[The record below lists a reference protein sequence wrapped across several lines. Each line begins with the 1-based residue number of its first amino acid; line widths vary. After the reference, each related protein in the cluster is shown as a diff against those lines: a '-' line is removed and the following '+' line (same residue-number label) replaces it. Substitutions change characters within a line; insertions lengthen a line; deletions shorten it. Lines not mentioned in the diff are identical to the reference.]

1 MTMTPTASKPVVLIT
16 GASGNIGR
24 SLAKVLEN
32 DFRVVG
38 LDLVEALDG
47 EFPVFGADF
56 SSAPSIE
63 LGLHK
68 LHDAFGS
75 HIASVVHLVAYFD
88 FTNEENPLYQSIN
101 VEGTRSLLKALQG
114 FDVEQFIY
122 ASSML
127 VHAPCRPGER
137 IDESQT
143 ITPGWAYPKSKARA
157 EEVVHQEH
165 GKIPYVNLRLAGVYD
180 TTSMVPTLARQVA
193 RIYERD
199 FQSYF
204 YSGSPL
210 VGQSMLHRDDM
221 NRAFR
226 LAIEQRA
233 SLPAALD
240 LLIGEDH
247 ALGFDALQDE
257 LGKLIHGEK
266 EWPTFVIPKPL
277 AAAGSWAQAQL
288 EPAIPDAID
297 GGKTPFIRPFMV
309 AMADDHYALDTR
321 RARQTLGWEAQHRLK
336 DELPAMVKALKD
348 DPAAWYARQ
357 GIGQPAWLEDAER
370 EGENAETLRAKRE
383 VQIRAEHTANRWGH
397 FVNMGLA
404 TWLITQ
410 PVLIDV
416 QEPWLRITEIV
427 LGLALLVFAL
437 AALSWQATWARWAS
451 AGVGTLVM
459 AVPFVFNTASSAAYL
474 SDTLVGALIFGFAVC
489 LKPEPGASALASF
502 NGPEIPPGWSYNPSA
517 WTQRLPIILM
527 ALFGLY
533 VSRYLAGY
541 QLGHIPAVWDPFFQ
555 GSLTDPQNGTEEVI
569 TSAVSKAFPVSD
581 AALGGYTYALEILT
595 GLVGARMR
603 WRTMPWLVVLFGLM
617 IAPLGITSIIFIII
631 QPIVIGTWSIVALAG
646 AAAVLI
652 QIPYSLDE
660 LIATLQFLRRRAR
673 AGQSWVRVL
682 FVGDTDDMP
691 AEGNRRGIKRT
702 PAQADEFDRPASAV
716 LKDTLTGGVNLPWN
730 LALCAAIGLA
740 LMFSRVTLGLDGNMA
755 HAHHIV
761 GALAMT
767 VVSVACAEVA
777 RVTRYFNVLLGLL
790 LAASAFV
797 FDASGIAL
805 VASVGLGIL
814 LACLSIPRGKIKAT
828 YGDWDACI
836 R

>member
-1 MTMTPTASKPVVLIT
+1 MNIHTPTLPVVLIT

-24 SLAKVLEN
+24 TLAAALQG
-32 DFRVVG
+32 RYQVVG
-38 LDLVEALDG
+38 LDRREVLDG
-47 EFPVFGADF
+47 QFRIFAADF
-56 SSAPSIE
+56 SSSASIE

-68 LHDAFGS
+68 LRDAYGS
-75 HIASVVHLVAYFD
+75 VIASVVHLVAYFD
-88 FTNEENPLYQSIN
+88 FTNEENPLYDSIN
-101 VEGTRSLLKALQG
+101 VEGTRSLLRGLQS

-122 ASSML
+122 AGTML

-137 IDESQT
+137 IDESQP
-143 ITPGWAYPKSKARA
+143 IAPGWAYPKSKARA
-157 EEVVHQEH
+157 EEVLRLEH
-165 GKIPYVNLRLAGVYD
+165 GKIPYLNLRLAGVYD
-180 TTSMVPTLARQVA
+180 TTSMVPTLSRQVA

-221 NRAFR
+221 ARAFC
-226 LAIEQRA
+226 LAIDQRA
-233 SLPAALD
+233 SLPKTLD
-240 LLIGEDH
+240 LLIGEEH
-247 ALGFDALQDE
+247 AMGFDAVQDE

-266 EWPTFVIPKPL
+266 DWPTLTVPKPL
-277 AAAGSWAQAQL
+277 AAAGAWAQAKL

-297 GGKTPFIRPFMV
+297 NGEAPFIRPFMV
-309 AMADDHYALDTR
+309 VMADDHYALDTR
-321 RARQTLGWEAQHRLK
+321 RARQTLGWEAKHRLK
-336 DELPAMVKALKD
+336 DDLPAIVQALKD

-357 GIGQPAWLEDAER
+357 GITKPPWLEDAHR
-370 EGENAETLRAKRE
+370 EGENAEVLRAKRE
-383 VQIRAEHTANRWGH
+383 SQIKSEHSANRWAH
-397 FVNMGLA
+397 FANICLA

-410 PVLIDV
+410 PVLINV
-416 QEPWLRITEIV
+416 QEPWLRICEIV
-427 LGLALLVFAL
+427 LGLALFVFSIAS
-437 AALSWQATWARWAS
+437 LSWQATWARWAS

-459 AVPFVFNTASSAAYL
+459 AIPFVFNTASAAAYL

-502 NGPEIPPGWSYNPSA
+502 NGPNIPPGWSYNPSA
-517 WTQRLPIILM
+517 WTQRLPIIAM

-541 QLGHIPAVWDPFFQ
+541 QLSHIPEVWDPFFE
-555 GSLTDPQNGTEEVI
+555 GSLNDPQNGTEEVI

-617 IAPLGITSIIFIII
+617 IAPLGITSIFFIII

-682 FVGDTDDMP
+682 FVGDADEMP
-691 AEGNRRGIKRT
+691 AAGIAQGTKST
-702 PAQADEFDRPASAV
+702 PVVPDEFDRPAMAV
-716 LKDTLTGGVNLPWN
+716 LKDTMTGGVNLPWN
-730 LALCAAIGLA
+730 LALMAAIGLL

-755 HAHHIV
+755 HVHHVV

-767 VVSVACAEVA
+767 VVSVAAAEVA
-777 RVTRYFNVLLGLL
+777 RATRFVNVLLGLALAVSPFVIETSTMALVTSVVLGLL
-790 LAASAFV
+790 LAV
-797 FDASGIAL
+797 
-805 VASVGLGIL
+805 
-814 LACLSIPRGKIKAT
+814 LSFPKGNIKAT
-828 YGDWDACI
+828 YGTWDGWI

>member
-157 EEVVHQEH
+157 EEVVRQEH

-193 RIYERD
+193 RIYARD

-297 GGKTPFIRPFMV
+297 GGETPFIRPFMV

-357 GIGQPAWLEDAER
+357 GIGQPAWLEDAKR

-383 VQIRAEHTANRWGH
+383 VQIRTEHTANRWGH

-410 PVLIDV
+410 PVLINV

-617 IAPLGITSIIFIII
+617 IAPLGITSIFFIII

-691 AEGNRRGIKRT
+691 AEGNRRRIKRT
-702 PAQADEFDRPASAV
+702 PAQADEFDRPASTV

-767 VVSVACAEVA
+767 VVSVASAEVA

>member
-1 MTMTPTASKPVVLIT
+1 MNTRSSGKPIVVIT

-24 SLAKVLEN
+24 SLAAVLESKYH
-32 DFRVVG
+32 VLG
-38 LDLVEALDG
+38 LDRREVLNGQCPIFA
-47 EFPVFGADF
+47 ADF
-56 SSAPSIE
+56 SSAASIE

-68 LHDAFGS
+68 LRESYGS
-75 HIASVVHLVAYFD
+75 RIASVVHLVAYFD
-88 FTNEENPLYQSIN
+88 FTNEENPLYESIN
-101 VEGTRSLLKALQG
+101 VEGTRSLLRGLQG
-114 FDVEQFIY
+114 FEVEQFIY

-137 IDESQT
+137 IDESQP
-143 ITPGWAYPKSKARA
+143 IAPGWAYPKSKARV
-157 EEVVHQEH
+157 EEVLRQEH

-221 NRAFR
+221 NQAFF

-240 LLIGEDH
+240 LLIGEEH
-247 ALGFDALQDE
+247 AMGFDAVQDE

-266 EWPTFVIPKPL
+266 DWPTLVVPKPI
-277 AAAGSWAQAQL
+277 AAAGAWAQAQL

-297 GGKTPFIRPFMV
+297 KGEKPFIKPFMV
-309 AMADDHYALDTR
+309 VMADDHYALDTR
-321 RARQTLGWEAQHRLK
+321 RARQTLGWEARHRLK
-336 DELPAMVKALKD
+336 DELPAMVKSLKD
-348 DPAAWYARQ
+348 DPVAWYVRQ
-357 GIGQPAWLEDAER
+357 GISKPSWLEDAHR
-370 EGENAETLRAKRE
+370 EGENAEELRMKRE
-383 VQIRAEHTANRWGH
+383 AQIRSEHSANRWAH
-397 FVNMGLA
+397 FANMGLA

-410 PVLIDV
+410 PLLINV
-416 QEPWLRITEIV
+416 QEPWLRISEII
-427 LGLALLVFAL
+427 LGLALLVFSIAS
-437 AALSWQATWARWAS
+437 LSWQATWARWAS
-451 AGVGTLVM
+451 AGVGTVVM
-459 AVPFVFNTASSAAYL
+459 AVPFVLNTANAAAYL

-541 QLGHIPAVWDPFFQ
+541 QLGHIPAVWDPFFA
-555 GSLTDPQNGTEEVI
+555 GSSTDPQNGTEEVI

-581 AALGGYTYALEILT
+581 AALGGYTYILEILT

-617 IAPLGITSIIFIII
+617 IAPLGITSIFFIII

-660 LIATLQFLRRRAR
+660 LIATLQFLRRRSR
-673 AGQSWVRVL
+673 AGQSWLRVL
-682 FVGDTDDMP
+682 FVGDTDEMP
-691 AEGNRRGIKRT
+691 ESSKAQGTKST
-702 PAQADEFDRPASAV
+702 PVAADEFDRPAMAV

-730 LALCAAIGLA
+730 LALMAAIGLL

-755 HAHHIV
+755 HVHHVV

-767 VVSVACAEVA
+767 VVSVAAAEVA
-777 RVTRYFNVLLGLL
+777 RATRFINVLLGLA
-790 LAASAFV
+790 LAASPFIIET
-797 FDASGIAL
+797 SGLAML
-805 VASVGLGIL
+805 ASVVLGLL
-814 LACLSIPRGKIKAT
+814 LATLSFPKGKIKAT
-828 YGDWDACI
+828 YGNWGVYI
-836 R
+836 K